1 MTRPTRTEPTFSGVI
16 GLIANALGRMRAD
29 DVSDLAQ
36 LRFGVRCDRP
46 GDVIRDFHTAG
57 AGPHRRTSPE
67 FPGGVRQADDRI
79 PSDHNKRLVP
89 THRYLLSGAAFLCG
103 LEGETELLRSIAAG
117 LKRPARPLFLGRK
130 ANPPSAPI
138 WLADGL
144 RTDTG
149 LLDALA
155 EYPLG
160 GLKDSA
166 PSSLRLLVTAS
177 QDEPWDHMVRDIPIG
192 PAFVAR
198 TFAPRRVRTLYLTV
212 TPTPPFPI
220 TNPHDPLDVWIP
232 GDIVA

>member
-1 MTRPTRTEPTFSGVI
+1 
-16 GLIANALGRMRAD
+16 
-29 DVSDLAQ
+29 
-36 LRFGVRCDRP
+36 
-46 GDVIRDFHTAG
+46 
-57 AGPHRRTSPE
+57 
-67 FPGGVRQADDRI
+67 
-79 PSDHNKRLVP
+79 
-89 THRYLLSGAAFLCG
+89 
-103 LEGETELLRSIAAG
+103 LEGETEPLRSIAAG